1 MPQCIETWLHHAMEH
16 RDNKMRTTLGKL
28 LIYLVNQR
36 LLQREQCL
44 IGFSKFLPIAID
56 LICDIPKIWDYIGEV
71 VGKFSSLSLKNVWE
85 FRTKCSVEIAIHLS
99 FE

>member
-1 MPQCIETWLHHAMEH
+1 MPQCVETWLHHAMEH
-16 RDNKMRTTLGKL
+16 RDNKMRTALGKL

-85 FRTKCSVEIAIHLS
+85 FRTNSLIIRVKYMI
-99 FE
+99 FR